1 MVASRRRFLIAAGG
15 PVLAVAAGCAGPAL
29 VSGPTAVSGPA
40 ARVAASSELARFA
53 FVGQTLVHRTF
64 AGLTI
69 EGQIRNPTDG
79 PWTVT
84 ISAVLIDGTGKV
96 AGAVDGIVSDV
107 QPGQTKPYLLQS
119 DHPPASIAGVTMT
132 VKSAFVG
139 RLVPK
144 FQIDGVTLTRGDAG
158 LVVVGQLTNPE
169 TVPHAM
175 TLIATF
181 WDGQGRLVGAGKSEL
196 VKVGGSETRPFA
208 IGVSDDVSGYR
219 VIRVDVDTLVD

>member
-1 MVASRRRFLIAAGG
+1 MVSRRRFLIAAGA
-15 PVLAVAAGCAGPAL
+15 PLVAVAAACAGPSPGSRPA
-29 VSGPTAVSGPA
+29 TATGSA
-40 ARVAASSELARFA
+40 ARVAGSAELARFA
-53 FVGQTLVHRTF
+53 FIGQTLLHRTF
-64 AGLTI
+64 GGMTI

-84 ISAVLIDGTGKV
+84 VSAVLIDGTGKV
-96 AGAVDGIVSDV
+96 AGTVEGIVSDV

-119 DHPPASIAGVTMT
+119 DHPPASIAGVTLT
-132 VKSAFVG
+132 VKSAIAG

-169 TVPHAM
+169 TVPHSM

-181 WDGQGRLVGAGKSEL
+181 WDGEGRLVGAAESEL

-208 IGVSDDVSGYR
+208 IGVTDDVSAYR
-219 VIRVDVDTLVD
+219 VVRVEVDTLVD